1 MEVQKTIEVTDNS
14 VGEAPMRPELRGQI
28 PPDETVARV
37 SWNRAYDTKACH
49 TAIALRG
56 AMAIIPPRK
65 NARVWKGTKAG
76 ASIRNEAV
84 RACQRLGRRIWKQ

>member
-49 TAIALRG
+49 AAIVQRG
-56 AMAIIPPRK
+56 AQAVIPPRK
-65 NARVWKGTKAG
+65 NAPPSKKTP
-76 ASIRNEAV
+76 
-84 RACQRLGRRIWKQ
+84 